1 MQPKG
6 CIWYEAV
13 VIVSAT
19 ERLRMATN
27 TDRIEKRGL
36 LRAPRERVWRAI
48 SDSSQFGSWF
58 GVEFEGPFVAGSRMI
73 GRIVPTTV
81 DAEVARSQKPYEGTP
96 FEITVER
103 IEPQRLFSFRWH
115 PYAVD
120 AAVDYSKEPTTLVV
134 FELEEARA
142 ARC

>member
-1 MQPKG
+1 
-6 CIWYEAV
+6 
-13 VIVSAT
+13 
-19 ERLRMATN
+19 MATN

-96 FEITVER
+96 FEITVDR
-103 IEPQRLFSFRWH
+103 IEPSGCSLSVGIPMPWMLLLITPKSQPRWS
-115 PYAVD
+115 
-120 AAVDYSKEPTTLVV
+120 YSNWKRR
-134 FELEEARA
+134 RA